1 MATNQR
7 KAGAVLSYAQ
17 IIICNTISLLYTP
30 IMLRLLGQSEYGLFG
45 TANSVTSYLSLF
57 SFGIAGAY
65 IRFNALYR
73 AKGDKEGEAKLN
85 GVFFIIFSF
94 LAVLVLITGS
104 IMVILADTIF
114 GNSLSDTELQ
124 KIKIIM
130 ILSICQFVVT
140 FLFNTVAM
148 AIQAYEKYIF
158 IKSVVLISAIAQP
171 VINLVVLYCG
181 GKAVSISVISL
192 IVSIL
197 TYLTYF
203 VYAKQSINMKFDFHG
218 LDKALIKDVFVFSG
232 FLFINSITDQIT
244 NSTDTLLLGMFSGTS
259 AVALYTIGYTFGRY
273 FTSIST
279 SVSSV
284 FAPKI
289 NKIVAEDKNNN
300 AALNDIFQRI
310 GRVQCLIVSF
320 ILIGYI
326 IFGVPFIN
334 LWAGV
339 YFVQIRPLARENK
352 ASVTE

>member
-1 MATNQR
+1 MIMGIL
-7 KAGAVLSYAQ
+7 KKL
-17 IIICNTISLLYTP
+17 IC
-30 IMLRLLGQSEYGLFG
+30 
-45 TANSVTSYLSLF
+45 
-57 SFGIAGAY
+57 
-65 IRFNALYR
+65 
-73 AKGDKEGEAKLN
+73 
-85 GVFFIIFSF
+85 FIIYKC
-94 LAVLVLITGS
+94 VWIR
-104 IMVILADTIF
+104 
-114 GNSLSDTELQ
+114 
-124 KIKIIM
+124 
-130 ILSICQFVVT
+130 
-140 FLFNTVAM
+140 
-148 AIQAYEKYIF
+148 
-158 IKSVVLISAIAQP
+158 
-171 VINLVVLYCG
+171 
-181 GKAVSISVISL
+181 
-192 IVSIL
+192 
-197 TYLTYF
+197 
-203 VYAKQSINMKFDFHG
+203 
-218 LDKALIKDVFVFSG
+218 KDVFVFSG